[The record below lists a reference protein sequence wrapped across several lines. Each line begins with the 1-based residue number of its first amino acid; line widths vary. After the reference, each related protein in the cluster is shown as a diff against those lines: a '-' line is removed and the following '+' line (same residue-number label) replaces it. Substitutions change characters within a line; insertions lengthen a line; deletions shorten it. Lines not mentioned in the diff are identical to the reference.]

1 MLDGDRT
8 TLDSHSYPLL
18 CAYTNEKIELQINGY
33 EFHVTVGLISLWML
47 L

>member
-8 TLDSHSYPLL
+8 ALGSHLYPLL
-18 CAYTNEKIELQINGY
+18 CAYTNKKIELQINGY
-33 EFHVTVGLISLWML
+33 EFHVTVGLISGWML